1 MMFPRFLAA
10 ALAAFLGLCLGGPGF
25 ADDLDQAS
33 IQNVM
38 HGMFDRPDTELVID
52 PIVVEGGF
60 SVAGWT
66 QGDMGGRAFLRK
78 RGSEW
83 SLVLCTGDEIRSAEA
98 LTASGVPADTAAR
111 LAADI
116 AEVEKT
122 VDAERLKMFAS
133 FQGVVQMEEQPSH

>member
-1 MMFPRFLAA
+1 MMFPRLLAA

-25 ADDLDQAS
+25 ADDSDQAS

-38 HGMFDRPDTELVID
+38 HGMFDRPDAELVID

-66 QGDMGGRAFLRK
+66 QGDMGGRAFHRK

-122 VDAERLKMFAS
+122 VDADRLKMFAS

>member
-1 MMFPRFLAA
+1 
-10 ALAAFLGLCLGGPGF
+10 
-25 ADDLDQAS
+25 
-33 IQNVM
+33 M
-38 HGMFDRPDTELVID
+38 HGMFDKPDAELVID

-122 VDAERLKMFAS
+122 VDADRLKMFAS